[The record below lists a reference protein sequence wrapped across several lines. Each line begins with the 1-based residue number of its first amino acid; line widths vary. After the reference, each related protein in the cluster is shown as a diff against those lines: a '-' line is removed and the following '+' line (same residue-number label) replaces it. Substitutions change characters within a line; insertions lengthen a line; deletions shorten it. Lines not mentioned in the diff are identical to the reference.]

1 MEIRIVIGGCRDFN
15 DYNFFCK
22 YVDMYLKKIKEN
34 NQIIILSGH
43 CRGVDIMAEKYAEE
57 RQYKLEIYF
66 ADWEKYGK
74 FAGPKRNREMV
85 LNADYVIAFWDGKS
99 RGTKSLIE
107 YAKQYKKPIRVKT
120 IFWFNN

>member
-22 YVDMYLKKIKEN
+22 CVNRYLERIKEN

-43 CRGVDIMAEKYAEE
+43 CKGVDIMAEKYANE
-57 RQYKLEIYF
+57 QGYSLEVHP
-66 ADWEKYGK
+66 ADWQNFGK
-74 FAGPKRNREMV
+74 SAGPKRNREMV
-85 LNADYVIAFWDGKS
+85 LKADYVIAFWDGKS

-107 YAKQYKKPIRVKT
+107 YAEQYKKPIRIKR
-120 IFWFNN
+120 III